1 MITPGA
7 SRHQSRRAASDVTS
21 SLHCRP
27 DRTYI
32 VTGGLGG
39 FGLAVA
45 EFLGYYGA
53 KNIVITSKRGVRNG
67 NQQAA
72 LQELY
77 FQNINVSPSM
87 SCCSLNAR

>member
-1 MITPGA
+1 M
-7 SRHQSRRAASDVTS
+7 
-21 SLHCRP
+21 
-27 DRTYI
+27 
-32 VTGGLGG
+32 TGGLGG

-77 FQNINVSPSM
+77 FQNINVSPPV
-87 SCCSLNAR
+87 SCCSLNTR